1 MIAPPV
7 PHLAQRQNF
16 FAHLTDH
23 MLHFVVAKLLGVRTM
38 AFFVT
43 SKGHCVVIIAHK
55 DKINICCFVDRHTIA
70 HIVMEGSCFQR
81 PQNPQLP
88 EA

>member
-23 MLHFVVAKLLGVRTM
+23 MLLFVVAKLLGVRTM
-38 AFFVT
+38 AFFV
-43 SKGHCVVIIAHK
+43 VVLLTDTQLHISSWKDHVFSAHK
-55 DKINICCFVDRHTIA
+55 THNYLR
-70 HIVMEGSCFQR
+70 
-81 PQNPQLP
+81 P
-88 EA
+88 EATARFAIATGEIRA